1 MGIFGAL
8 FGGDNKEMK
17 TDFWNEIVSDEVID
31 DLLKRSHAEDVIIF
45 KHSTRCFISKTVL
58 KNVEQQ
64 VKTLQPKGSFYFLD
78 LLKFRKLSNRI
89 ADELSIDHQSPQLI
103 LIRNGV
109 AVFDASHQSIDLKT
123 LPQ

>member
-78 LLKFRKLSNRI
+78 LLKFRKLSRTNFY
-89 ADELSIDHQSPQLI
+89 LKK
-103 LIRNGV
+103 G
-109 AVFDASHQSIDLKT
+109 KT
-123 LPQ
+123 LPSGMQMEKKKFEEDKVGVIFLSP